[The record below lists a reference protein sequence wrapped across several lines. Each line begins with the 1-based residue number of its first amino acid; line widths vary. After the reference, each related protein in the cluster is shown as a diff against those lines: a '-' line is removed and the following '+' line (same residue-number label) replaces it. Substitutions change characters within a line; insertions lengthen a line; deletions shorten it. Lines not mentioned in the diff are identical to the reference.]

1 MPQAAQRGNPGP
13 PSNPGPLSAP
23 AWQTRPFNQP
33 SGATQALQAPSGAT
47 PMPQAAQRGNPGPLS
62 SPARQPRSSQRPTA
76 ANPALQPAWR
86 GHGPRNYDRR
96 WGGSPPREVPGE
108 QLTGA
113 ARPGRNSSAPRAA
126 VYLLVPGYVAGKGG
140 LSPRGPI
147 IIRMLLRHPPG
158 WAGRPVGRIP
168 HCLRGSPADWPTGWA
183 HSAFPTWPPEGP
195 ATPRPQLLSQYD
207 PFPLYAAGAWSG

>member
-1 MPQAAQRGNPGP
+1 
-13 PSNPGPLSAP
+13 
-23 AWQTRPFNQP
+23 
-33 SGATQALQAPSGAT
+33 
-47 PMPQAAQRGNPGPLS
+47 MPQAAQRGNPGPLS

-207 PFPLYAAGAWSG
+207 PFSSLRRRCMVWVKVIRDRRAFLVRLAFPVIPNGAHARGVRSGDWLQ